1 MEKTHMYNTLE
12 AQHGE
17 PSKRCQDSLP
27 SLELALAVSKERE
40 VSFWWPLISGASSI
54 PGCQGV
60 KSLKD
65 VLEKALGVGK
75 Y

>member
-1 MEKTHMYNTLE
+1 MENPAKDAKAHCLHLNWHL
-12 AQHGE
+12 QF
-17 PSKRCQDSLP
+17 PR
-27 SLELALAVSKERE
+27 RE